1 MFKLILFF
9 KLTLRS
15 LLIKGEE
22 VLLLLNDEFTN
33 IALKATT
40 KAYKAYK

>member
-15 LLIKGEE
+15 LLVNKKE
-22 VLLLLNDEFTN
+22 VLLLLNNKITN
-33 IALKATT
+33 ITLKVTI